1 MARTQPEVGG
11 MTAKAKEHAADMRL
25 KKRPAKI
32 ATKYRKLE
40 EKQRNAH
47 RNKLEKQRKA
57 YHKLQKDKRERKIR
71 STTLIGQ
78 PTSSSAHVPV
88 IQTLCAQCAD
98 GGYYEFHWTEGKAYT
113 SKTGTTG
120 WATVTHTTNT
130 LAQEWAV
137 MSIGPGVRIHL
148 CANDPCSL
156 LGCFPY
162 LLDYGEMLEQSKRLG
177 IIPCPIHLREIPKF
191 WQVSTFG
198 RLKIA
203 NKGLL
208 MEDVGLLG
216 AMLFRGYLVD
226 QEWVEKSNPLLLKKE
241 LLLEPNVAALGGSA
255 VNKKLE
261 VLFGPGV
268 FPDDEI
274 SGITSAAIEARRE
287 RFWQTGVREAEFP
300 SEIHQ
305 PAESA
310 RWVWRMGR
318 GQIHSKNAWVVCG
331 GEGDVKKLV
340 EKREAK
346 VEKVEELKKKI
357 EKLQEK
363 RTTETGKKLKS
374 TLEQLVE
381 KRDSLKEQEAK
392 LKMMKGRPVALKKFL
407 EEVVLPGCVLC
418 PL

>member
-177 IIPCPIHLREIPKF
+177 IIPNPIHLREIPKF

-241 LLLEPNVAALGGSA
+241 LLLEPLWKLRGSA

-261 VLFGPGV
+261 VFFAPSV

-274 SGITSAAIEARRE
+274 SGIMSAVIEAKPDRV
-287 RFWQTGVREAEFP
+287 WQMEVMKAEDP

-305 PAESA
+305 PAESS
-310 RWVWRMGR
+310 RWVWRYSQD
-318 GQIHSKNAWVVCG
+318 QIRTKDAWVVCG
-331 GEGDVKKLV
+331 GEDDVKKLV
-340 EKREAK
+340 EWREAK
-346 VEKVEELKKKI
+346 VERVEELKKKI
-357 EKLQEK
+357 EKLQE
-363 RTTETGKKLKS
+363 EQTGKKGKELKIL
-374 TLEQLVE
+374 LERVVK
-381 KRDSLKEQEAK
+381 KRKLLKEQEAK
-392 LKMMKGRPVALKKFL
+392 LKRMKGRPVALKKFL

-418 PL
+418 SP

>member
-177 IIPCPIHLREIPKF
+177 IIPNPIHLREIPKF

-241 LLLEPNVAALGGSA
+241 LLLEPLWKLRGSA

-346 VEKVEELKKKI
+346 VEKVEELKKKSKSCKRSKRR
-357 EKLQEK
+357 KLERNLK
-363 RTTETGKKLKS
+363 AHWSSWWRRET
-374 TLEQLVE
+374 
-381 KRDSLKEQEAK
+381 R
-392 LKMMKGRPVALKKFL
+392 
-407 EEVVLPGCVLC
+407 
-418 PL
+418 

>member
-1 MARTQPEVGG
+1 

-156 LGCFPY
+156 LAYGPY
-162 LLDYGEMLEQSKRLG
+162 PLDYGEMLKQAKRWG
-177 IIPCPIHLREIPKF
+177 IIPNPIHLREIPKF

-216 AMLFRGYLVD
+216 AVLFRGYLVD
-226 QEWVEKSNPLLLKKE
+226 QEWVEKSNPLLKKE
-241 LLLEPNVAALGGSA
+241 LLLEPLWKLRGSA

-274 SGITSAAIEARRE
+274 SGIMSAVIEAKRE
-287 RFWQTGVREAEFP
+287 RFWQTGVREAEDP

-363 RTTETGKKLKS
+363 QTTETGKKLKS
-374 TLEQLVE
+374 TLERLVE

-418 PL
+418 PP